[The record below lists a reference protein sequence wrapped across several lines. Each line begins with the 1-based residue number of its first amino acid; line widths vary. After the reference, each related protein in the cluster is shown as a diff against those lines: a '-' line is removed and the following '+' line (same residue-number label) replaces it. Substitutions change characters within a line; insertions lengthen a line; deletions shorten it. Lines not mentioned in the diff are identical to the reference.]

1 MRLVDI
7 ERPDGQWATRL
18 IFMRDDGHLVA
29 VNMGDETTSLP
40 RDHRMGILL
49 GRIKEATFTRAPNR
63 AAVPS

>member
-1 MRLVDI
+1 
-7 ERPDGQWATRL
+7 
-18 IFMRDDGHLVA
+18 MRDDGHLVA